1 VDCAARMSGTGDYRL
16 VEYPEPKSFLDRL
29 LGTYKRST
37 NMKAAVRQ
45 EIGEE
50 GYRSWIT
57 LKKLRSMIGIT
68 ETKLPFDLTIE

>member
-1 VDCAARMSGTGDYRL
+1 M
-16 VEYPEPKSFLDRL
+16 
-29 LGTYKRST
+29 KRSAS
-37 NMKAAVRQ
+37 MKAAVRE

-57 LKKLRSMIGIT
+57 LKKVKSMIGVT